1 MLLAAA
7 LTRLDIARGTDAH
20 LHDFITEALP
30 ARSAPKGITVV
41 DIDEHSL
48 QELGPWP
55 WPRSVIAELVQQ
67 LRAQGAELQ
76 IWDMFFAH
84 EGIADRQLA
93 QALLAQPDV
102 VIGTVPVLDA
112 QVEHP
117 PHEGLLPTAT
127 DAPEHCSQ
135 HAPVRGYFGTA
146 APFVGV
152 RLGHLA
158 ATPDADGRLRRV
170 PAVVCLPADSAAQ
183 QAGSSQIKL
192 PQLTLA
198 AAAAYHPQKPW
209 VLHRTTWPWQPAQW
223 LERGDWRFALDGEG
237 HLTIPYQRPHSQ
249 WRALSAS
256 SLLQGQAV
264 GALQGQVV
272 LIGATALGAGD
283 IISTPY
289 HPSAPG
295 VSVHAELLA
304 AASTARG
311 WPGYAVQ
318 APEIVAA
325 LVLLLCAPALLPL
338 RRASTQWWLWLPA
351 SLALLGPL
359 AWALLGRISLGGQ
372 FPIAAPTLA
381 LLGQIV
387 GLLGL
392 QLAWQWRQSQL
403 LASQLQSFL
412 PPGLAQQIATQV
424 PSGHSLG
431 QSHSGL
437 LAGLRI
443 DGLARWVGQ
452 VDSLQALALTHALQ
466 TSAQQA
472 ASEHGGALQ
481 YVQGDT
487 LYLSWP
493 DASALTTARALAALQ
508 ALQRQLDPILGTNA
522 TASAPLLLYAALE
535 SGSYLLGLVGTAQA
549 KRSVLL
555 GPLAQKVTAIL
566 DLSPELD
573 SPILLGPQAAAQL
586 QPQDST
592 QLQSLGQFL
601 LEGQTSACQIF
612 RAKV

>member
-1 MLLAAA
+1 MLLAAV
-7 LTRLDIARGTDAH
+7 LTRIDVARGADAY
-20 LHDFITEALP
+20 LHDFITETLP

-41 DIDEHSL
+41 DIDEQSL

-67 LRAQGAELQ
+67 LRAQGVQLQ

-84 EGIADRQLA
+84 EGIADAQLA

-102 VIGTVPVLDA
+102 VIGVVPVLDA

-117 PHEGLLPTAT
+117 PREGVLSTAT
-127 DAPEHCSQ
+127 DAPERCSR
-135 HAPVRGYFGTA
+135 HTPVRGYFGAA

-152 RLGHLA
+152 RSGHLA

-170 PAVVCLPADSAAQ
+170 PAVVCLPADSVTPD
-183 QAGSSQIKL
+183 GTSQIKL
-192 PQLTLA
+192 PQLALA

-209 VLHRTTWPWQPAQW
+209 VLHSTTWPWQPAQW

-237 HLTIPYQRPHSQ
+237 RLPIPYQRPHSQ

-256 SLLQGQAV
+256 TLLQGHAV
-264 GALQGQVV
+264 GGLHGQIV

-304 AASTARG
+304 AASNANG
-311 WPGYAVQ
+311 WPGYTVQ
-318 APEIVAA
+318 APAVVAA

-338 RRASTQWWLWLPA
+338 RRSSTRWWMWLPA
-351 SLALLGPL
+351 ALALLGPL
-359 AWALLGRISLGGQ
+359 IWALLGRISLGGQ
-372 FPIAAPTLA
+372 FPIAAPSLA

-387 GLLGL
+387 SLLGL
-392 QLAWQWRQSQL
+392 QLAWQWRQSQW

-437 LAGLRI
+437 LAGLRV

-481 YVQGDT
+481 YVQGET

-493 DASALTTARALAALQ
+493 DASARTTARALAALQ
-508 ALQRQLDPILGTNA
+508 ALQRQLDPILDSNA

-535 SGSYLLGLVGTAQA
+535 SGNYLLGLVGTAQA

-555 GPLAQKVTAIL
+555 GPLAQQLTAIL

-586 QPQDST
+586 QPQGGT